1 MWFFIWKAV
10 LATSG
15 QNLTPLCTEEFSN
28 VLLGQKYM
36 YSAATHQKEEGDAC
50 KFITGIFKLIITVKQ
65 RITYIVHVLLKLM
78 Q

>member
-1 MWFFIWKAV
+1 
-10 LATSG
+10 
-15 QNLTPLCTEEFSN
+15 
-28 VLLGQKYM
+28 M